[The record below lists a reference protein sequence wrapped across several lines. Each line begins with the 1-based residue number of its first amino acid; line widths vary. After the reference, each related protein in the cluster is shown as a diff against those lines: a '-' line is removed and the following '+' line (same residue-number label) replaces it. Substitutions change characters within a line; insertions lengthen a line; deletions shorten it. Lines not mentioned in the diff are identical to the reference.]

1 MFPFER
7 YKRISN
13 TNGYQIQGKNAVM
26 GKIIPK
32 QKQPVTPAPIYP
44 SAGTTAA
51 YRRKLD
57 GELKAMQADLLRYL
71 RPTYKE
77 NSPEIMALDASP
89 ARELRAFMR
98 KFARRWQARFNA
110 LAPALAEYFATAVN
124 DRVDGEL
131 RRMLRKAGFTV
142 QMQLTRTQNDVL
154 QATIG
159 ENVDLIK
166 SVAAQHLTQIQG
178 IVMRSVQEGRDLG
191 TLTKALTEQYG
202 VARRRAE
209 TIARS
214 QNNMATASLTR
225 TRQVDLGITKAKWLH
240 SAGGRTPRPEHVA
253 FSGKTY
259 EVAKGAWL
267 EGKWTWPGRE
277 TNCRCVSIPIIPGLE

>member
-1 MFPFER
+1 M
-7 YKRISN
+7 
-13 TNGYQIQGKNAVM
+13 
-26 GKIIPK
+26 
-32 QKQPVTPAPIYP
+32 QKSLIRHL
-44 SAGTTAA
+44 SAE
-51 YRRKLD
+51 YRR
-57 GELKAMQADLLRYL
+57 
-71 RPTYKE
+71 
-77 NSPEIMALDASP
+77 NSPEIMAMDASP

-98 KFARRWQARFNA
+98 KFARRWQARFA
-110 LAPALAEYFATAVN
+110 TLAPKLAEYFATAAGE
-124 DRVDGEL
+124 RVDAEL
-131 RRMLRKAGFTV
+131 KRMLRDAGFTV
-142 QMQLTRTQNDVL
+142 KMQMTRTQNDVL

-191 TLTKALTEQYG
+191 TLTAALQEQYG

-214 QNNMATASLTR
+214 QNNMATATLTR
-225 TRQVDLGITKAKWLH
+225 VRQSELGIAKAKWLH
-240 SAGGRTPRPEHVA
+240 SAGGKTPRPEHVA

-277 TNCRCVSIPIIPGLE
+277 INCRCVSIPIIPGLDN

>member
-1 MFPFER
+1 
-7 YKRISN
+7 
-13 TNGYQIQGKNAVM
+13 M

-32 QKQPVTPAPIYP
+32 KKRPTTIPAVRP
-44 SAGTTAA
+44 SAAIQAT
-51 YRRKLD
+51 YVRKLD
-57 GELKAMQADLLRYL
+57 AELLGMQAALLRHI
-71 RPTYKE
+71 RPVYRE

-98 KFARRWQARFNA
+98 KFARRWQSRFND
-110 LAPALAEYFATAVN
+110 LAPKLAEYFATAVA

-131 RRMLRKAGFTV
+131 SRMLRAAGFTV
-142 QMQLTRTQNDVL
+142 KMQLTRSQNDVL
-154 QATIG
+154 QATVG

-166 SVAAQHLTQIQG
+166 SIAAQHLTQVQG
-178 IVMRSVQEGRDLG
+178 IVMRSVQEGRDLA
-191 TLTKALTEQYG
+191 TLTKALTDEYG
-202 VARRRAE
+202 VSRRRAE

-240 SAGGRTPRPEHVA
+240 SAGGKKPRPEHVA
-253 FSGKTY
+253 FSGQTYDIKT
-259 EVAKGAWL
+259 GAFL

-277 TNCRCVSIPIIPGLE
+277 INCRCVSVSIIPGLE